1 MDSHFELR
9 LPLDKYDTANTRK
22 ANDITAEAFRET
34 LRNIKKF
41 NNESQI
47 AGFLEG
53 QMLMN
58 SSYGLSFPSIIAS
71 GSNATILHYMKNDDD
86 FSKGEMV
93 LMDFGVRW
101 MTMHADISRTFPIS
115 GKFDPL
121 QKLLYEAVLQAQLN
135 VEKKAKVGVT
145 IKELNEVCWGTIN
158 EWLDN
163 DFKALGGMYKLKYN
177 KQPHGVSHLMGEQEH
192 DGDPFRMY
200 LTQPMKEGW
209 LISNEPGLYGIFKLK
224 WKGKTYEQEIGIR
237 IEDNLMIG
245 KRGSKNLS
253 STPKTVAEIERLMA
267 KR

>member
-1 MDSHFELR
+1 M
-9 LPLDKYDTANTRK
+9 
-22 ANDITAEAFRET
+22 
-34 LRNIKKF
+34 
-41 NNESQI
+41 
-47 AGFLEG
+47 
-53 QMLMN
+53 
-58 SSYGLSFPSIIAS
+58 
-71 GSNATILHYMKNDDD
+71 
-86 FSKGEMV
+86 
-93 LMDFGVRW
+93 
-101 MTMHADISRTFPIS
+101 
-115 GKFDPL
+115 
-121 QKLLYEAVLQAQLN
+121 
-135 VEKKAKVGVT
+135 GVT